1 MGGINSLG
9 GLNKVNVDFRP
20 AIDTTAPNNANANQP
35 QQVQPGAQEGQ
46 RPVQASSTSVVKQ
59 LDVLLLNAAV
69 WGAASGGCNWDNAHL
84 ARCRSAGIATVFCV
98 GGGHATCDVRRARTT
113 SRLTT
118 CVRRMSVASVVRRKS
133 HVQNQCHLLGQGN

>member
-46 RPVQASSTSVVKQ
+46 RPIQASSTSVVKQ

-69 WGAASGGCNWDNAHL
+69 WGAAIL
-84 ARCRSAGIATVFCV
+84 AAATGTTRILRV
-98 GGGHATCDVRRARTT
+98 AAARG
-113 SRLTT
+113 LQPFF
-118 CVRRMSVASVVRRKS
+118 V
-133 HVQNQCHLLGQGN
+133 